1 MAGFTNRALQAKEK
15 IFQTLLDLTVC
26 HWSVI
31 PTLRRILSL
40 SPSMVISPSH
50 SNIKKNIVSVTFNG
64 NQSMNKISYLWLE
77 WNPNSLVAKLT
88 A

>member
-15 IFQTLLDLTVC
+15 IFQTLFGFDNM
-26 HWSVI
+26 
-31 PTLRRILSL
+31 SL
-40 SPSMVISPSH
+40 VSH
-50 SNIKKNIVSVTFNG
+50 SNIKKNIVSFTFNG